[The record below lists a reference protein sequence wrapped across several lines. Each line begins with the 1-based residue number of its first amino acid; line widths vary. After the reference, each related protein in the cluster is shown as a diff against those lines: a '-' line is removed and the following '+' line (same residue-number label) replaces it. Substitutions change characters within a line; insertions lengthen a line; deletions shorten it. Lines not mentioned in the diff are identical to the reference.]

1 MISRMR
7 AYHDPESK
15 TPEARRARIDPI
27 YFGERYVK
35 PHDAR
40 WTIETK
46 QFQID
51 MVHHLI
57 RGSRFDPVNLAEHP
71 NPSSAAAKVNSVTSF
86 RTAWIPIEHA
96 KTTWLSIVLPLWA
109 LAVDQEC
116 MICLI
121 GNRQKDAQKA
131 LGPIKWHIEHN
142 QLLRADFPEL
152 RPDEKAGWSDE
163 RIFVERKSRSKD
175 PSIQTSGITGTIQ
188 GTRLD
193 FVLGDD
199 VQDRTR
205 ALSDTKNQADQENW
219 QEIIENR
226 VVDGG
231 VCATYGTLQTSRDL
245 NAVLS
250 RSEGYEHM
258 HLAARDTEGKYGPI
272 NAPLFL
278 SEERIAS
285 AQKRQGPR
293 RFARKYM
300 NDAKDEGGK
309 LLSAGLLSL
318 VPSGDVPWK
327 QLVYYGG
334 VDPATGESEQSEPDE
349 YSIAVIG
356 IDRKTKTGY
365 LVATYGSADWNIAEG
380 TKQLQKLH
388 VKYTFHR
395 VAVEAVAFSVAAKQ
409 DIWSQ
414 TAIPAYKSPTTKS
427 KTIRFESM
435 SHLFEVKRIL
445 VVEDGPGIFPD
456 PDDDMIENFY
466 DQWIDFDEG
475 RHDDR
480 LDAVEKAVE
489 AAMISASVPQEKT
502 DRVRAALSKASFG

>member
-1 MISRMR
+1 MR

-27 YFGERYVK
+27 YFGERYIK

-46 QFQID
+46 QFQKD
-51 MVHHLI
+51 MVQHLLK
-57 RGSRFDPVNLAEHP
+57 GSRFDPTNLAIYP
-71 NPSSAAAKVNSVTSF
+71 NPSSPEAKADSVTSF

-96 KTTWLSIVLPLWA
+96 KTTWLSITLPLWA
-109 LAVDQEC
+109 LAVDQEA
-116 MICLI
+116 MICLM
-121 GNRQKDAQKA
+121 GNRVKDAQKS

-152 RPDEKAGWSDE
+152 RPDESAGWSDE

-175 PSIQTSGITGTIQ
+175 PSIQTAGITTTIQ
-188 GTRLD
+188 GSRLD

-205 ALSDTKNQADQENW
+205 ALSDLKNQADQENW
-219 QEIIENR
+219 QEIVENR

-231 VCATYGTLQTSRDL
+231 VCASYGTLQTSRDL
-245 NAVLS
+245 NATLS

-258 HLAARDTEGKYGPI
+258 HLAARDLDGTYGPVG
-272 NAPLFL
+272 APLFL
-278 SEERIAS
+278 TEQRIAT
-285 AQKRQGPR
+285 AQKRQGAR

-309 LLSAGLLSL
+309 LLGAELLHY
-318 VPSGDVPWK
+318 VHHDDVPWK
-327 QLVYYGG
+327 NLIYFAG
-334 VDPATGESEQSEPDE
+334 VDPATGESEQAEPDE
-349 YSIAVIG
+349 YSIAVVG
-356 IDRKTKTGY
+356 VDRKTSTAY
-365 LVATYGSADWNIAEG
+365 LVATYGSAQWNIAEG

-388 VKYTFHR
+388 EKYNFHR

-409 DIWSQ
+409 NIWSE

-427 KTIRFESM
+427 KHIRFDTM
-435 SHLFEVKRIL
+435 SHLFEVERVL
-445 VVEDGPGIFPD
+445 VVEEGPGIFPD
-456 PDDDMIENFY
+456 ADDDLIENFY

-480 LDAVEKAVE
+480 LDAVEKACE
-489 AAMISASVPQEKT
+489 AAMISATVPQTKT
-502 DRVRAALSKASFG
+502 DRVREALSKASFG

>member
-1 MISRMR
+1 MLSRLR

-15 TPEARRARIDPI
+15 TPEARRARVDPI
-27 YFGERYVK
+27 YFGERYIR

-40 WTIETK
+40 WTQDTK
-46 QFQID
+46 EFQRD
-51 MVHHLI
+51 MVYHLL
-57 RGSRFDPVNLAEHP
+57 RGSRYDPEHLKEYP
-71 NPSSAAAKVNSVTSF
+71 NPQAQESRDASTTAF

-96 KTTWLSIVLPLWA
+96 KTTWLSITLPLWV
-109 LAVDQEC
+109 LAIDQEA
-116 MICLI
+116 MIALI
-121 GNRQKDAQKA
+121 GNRQKDAMKP
-131 LGPIKWHIEHN
+131 LGVIKWHIEHN

-152 RPDEKAGWSDE
+152 QPDFTMGWSDE

-205 ALSDTKNQADQENW
+205 ALSEIKNQADQENW

-245 NAVLS
+245 NATLS
-250 RSEGYEHM
+250 RSPGYEHM
-258 HLAARDTEGKYGPI
+258 HLAAIDEEGRYGPPGE
-272 NAPLFL
+272 PLFL
-278 SEERIAS
+278 SKARIAA
-285 AQKRQGPR
+285 AQKRQGAR

-309 LLSAGLLSL
+309 LLSANLLHF
-318 VPSGDVPWK
+318 VTKEQVPW
-327 QLVYYGG
+327 QHLTYFAGI
-334 VDPATGESEQSEPDE
+334 DPATGESEQADPDE
-349 YSIAVIG
+349 YAIAIIG
-356 IDRKTKTGY
+356 RDDRSAQAY
-365 LVATYGSADWNIAEG
+365 LLATYGSSSWNLAEG
-380 TKQLQKLH
+380 TKQLQS
-388 VKYTFHR
+388 FHNKWGFRR
-395 VAVEAVAFSVAAKQ
+395 VAVEAVAFSIAAKQ
-409 DIWSQ
+409 DIWRE
-414 TAIPAYKSPTTKS
+414 TNVPAYKSPTSKS
-427 KTIRFESM
+427 KHMRFESM

-445 VVEDGPGIFPD
+445 VVEDGAGIMPSV
-456 PDDDMIENFY
+456 DDDDAENFY

-480 LDAVEKAVE
+480 LDAVEKACE
-489 AAMISASVPQEKT
+489 AAMISATVPQEKSAQI
-502 DRVRAALSKASFG
+502 REALSKASFG